1 MSENKNMRELSL
13 DEMDKVSGGT
23 DILMNG
29 NVVSEAEAY
38 NVAMALVDQFGYDI
52 AADMFCTMTKI
63 SKNEIKKTH
72 KGGCSD
78 KENMQLLVYRCMQIY
93 DKDHNYT

>member
-1 MSENKNMRELSL
+1 MSENKGMRELSM

-29 NVVSEAEAY
+29 NVVSELEAY
-38 NVAMALVDQFGYDI
+38 NIAMALVDTWGYDI

-63 SKNEIKKTH
+63 SKAEIKNTRMS
-72 KGGCSD
+72 GCSE
-78 KENMQLLVYRCMQIY
+78 KENMKLLAYRCAQIY
-93 DKDHNYT
+93 SKGEGY

>member
-1 MSENKNMRELSL
+1 MSENNGKRELSM
-13 DEMDKVSGGT
+13 DELDKVVGGT
-23 DILMNG
+23 DILMDG

-63 SKNEIKKTH
+63 SKNEIKNTH
-72 KGGCSD
+72 KPGCSE
-78 KENMQLLVYRCMQIY
+78 KENMKLLVYRCAQIY
-93 DKDHNYT
+93 SKEHGY

>member
-38 NVAMALVDQFGYDI
+38 NAAMALVDQFGYYI

-63 SKNEIKKTH
+63 SKNEIKNTY
-72 KGGCSD
+72 KGGCSE
-78 KENMQLLVYRCMQIY
+78 KENMKLLVYRCMQIY
-93 DKDHNYT
+93 DKEHGY